1 MPKHKRELMP
11 EERLAAALVPEE
23 EQPYELPDGWKWVH
37 LGGILDVSKKKMEE
51 FTPDTKYVGLE
62 NIEKDTGVI
71 RAVNADGIKSTK
83 NVFEAG
89 DILYGKLR
97 PYLNKHGVVEFSGVC
112 STDILVFKTSPLM
125 ENKLINHYFDLP
137 QVISFAVSHSK
148 GINLPRVNAKDILN
162 ICVPLPPLSEQQRLV
177 ARIESLFTKL
187 DAAKA
192 KVQAVL
198 DAHETRKAALLD
210 EAFRGKLTETLD
222 ETSTAEDFLDEIY
235 AVKAQLVKEKKIKKP
250 KRLPSMTD
258 EEKPFEIP
266 NTWRWV
272 RFGDILRIINGD
284 RGKNYPSKKEL
295 HEAGDIPFISALNIQ
310 DNTIATEHL
319 LYVDEERYNLLR
331 SGKLKKGDLVLCI
344 RGSLGK
350 NGRYPFDRGAIAS
363 SLVIIRSYLDNDAMY
378 DYISFYLDSLLFK
391 NEMSKYDN
399 GTAQPNLGAGDLSLF
414 AVPLPPLAEQ
424 HEIVAVLDRLLGREE
439 EVRQS
444 AESVLAAID
453 SMKQSILAR
462 AFRGELGA

>member
-1 MPKHKRELMP
+1 MAKNKKEMTP

-23 EQPYELPDGWKWVH
+23 EQPYELPKGWKWVRIGKIFIDVTDSQKKIKQKEYLLKGKWPVIDQGQH
-37 LGGILDVSKKKMEE
+37 FIGGYSDADELIYTDELPVIIFGDHTRNVKYIDFQFIQGADGVKVLKPQSFIYSKFLFWLLKGIPFPSLGYRRHFPVLKKM
-51 FTPDTKYVGLE
+51 V
-62 NIEKDTGVI
+62 
-71 RAVNADGIKSTK
+71 A
-83 NVFEAG
+83 
-89 DILYGKLR
+89 
-97 PYLNKHGVVEFSGVC
+97 
-112 STDILVFKTSPLM
+112 
-125 ENKLINHYFDLP
+125 
-137 QVISFAVSHSK
+137 
-148 GINLPRVNAKDILN
+148 
-162 ICVPLPPLSEQQRLV
+162 PLPPLDEQQRLV
-177 ARIESLFTKL
+177 ARIESLFAKL

-424 HEIVAVLDRLLGREE
+424 HEIVAILDRLLGREE

>member
-1 MPKHKRELMP
+1 M
-11 EERLAAALVPEE
+11 V
-23 EQPYELPDGWKWVH
+23 
-37 LGGILDVSKKKMEE
+37 
-51 FTPDTKYVGLE
+51 
-62 NIEKDTGVI
+62 
-71 RAVNADGIKSTK
+71 
-83 NVFEAG
+83 
-89 DILYGKLR
+89 R
-97 PYLNKHGVVEFSGVC
+97 PYLKNIAYIDEEYSDCIGSTGFYVCTPTPLVDRHYLYWLMVSPFVVNGLNHFMKGDNSPSIRKG
-112 STDILVFKTSPLM
+112 DIEKFVYPIPL
-125 ENKLINHYFDLP
+125 
-137 QVISFAVSHSK
+137 
-148 GINLPRVNAKDILN
+148 
-162 ICVPLPPLSEQQRLV
+162 LSEQQRLV
-177 ARIESLFTKL
+177 ARIESLFAKL